1 MNLTSR
7 RLSASPSCASSNS
20 HRNYSFRRGS
30 VWSVRSVVSAEGK
43 LRHLLHIY
51 NRFRRKVINHIDFI
65 VCYSCGLFYL
75 TRWWEHNGTHTNT
88 PHGAAAPGCFPT
100 MHMCCRAA
108 HCAPDGRWRSSG
120 RWSCRWE
127 AMKNLPTNHL
137 INIFTHC
144 SFRAS
149 HYYFVFFCFVFP
161 QYVLL
166 LSRSCGTVWLKIQH
180 WFLDTSW
187 RNSQSVTDR

>member
-1 MNLTSR
+1 MWWTWHHVVCPPALPVPPVTLTETTPF
-7 RLSASPSCASSNS
+7 AEAPCGQCAQ
-20 HRNYSFRRGS
+20 
-30 VWSVRSVVSAEGK
+30 WSVLKVSCVTFS
-43 LRHLLHIY
+43 I
-51 NRFRRKVINHIDFI
+51 FTTDHIDFI

-88 PHGAAAPGCFPT
+88 PHAAATPGCFPT

-127 AMKNLPTNHL
+127 AMKNLLTNHL

-149 HYYFVFFCFVFP
+149 H
-161 QYVLL
+161 
-166 LSRSCGTVWLKIQH
+166 
-180 WFLDTSW
+180 
-187 RNSQSVTDR
+187 